1 MRDYQKYAAVV
12 AVFAAVLY
20 GALVVAAFG
29 MISLATNLDVISQT
43 DAGPLVGPSMAAAA
57 VGLVFVLMLTLGL
70 RDRPNRQRVAVGY
83 SLGTGA
89 AAFAV
94 FIVVGA
100 ILYPLTSGQAFDAF
114 TFTETTLAR
123 PFAGVTGVLAFVV
136 TLLYSIVLASRV
148 GEHGRPLWPW
158 ERRDDS

>member
-29 MISLATNLDVISQT
+29 MISLATDLDVISQT

-57 VGLVFVLMLTLGL
+57 VVLVFVLMLTLGL

-83 SLGTGA
+83 SLGTGV
-89 AAFAV
+89 AAFAG

-100 ILYPLTSGQAFDAF
+100 ILYPITSGRAFDAL

-123 PFAGVTGVLAFVV
+123 PFAATTGVLAFTV
-136 TLLYSIVLASRV
+136 TLLYSVILASRV

-158 ERRDDS
+158 ERPGD